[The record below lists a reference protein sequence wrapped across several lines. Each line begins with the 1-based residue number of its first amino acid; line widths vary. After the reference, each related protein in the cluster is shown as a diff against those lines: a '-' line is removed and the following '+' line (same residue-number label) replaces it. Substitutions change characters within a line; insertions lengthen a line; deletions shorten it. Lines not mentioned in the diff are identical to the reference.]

1 MAVKKSGL
9 GKGLGKGL
17 NTLIPEN
24 IEAAPKQKVEKVVVK
39 EPGEVKLKISKIE
52 PNREQPRKV
61 FDEDALM
68 ELSES
73 IKQYGLIQPI
83 VVKKRDDYYEIVA
96 GERRWRASKM
106 AGLKE
111 VPVVIKDYT
120 EQEIVEIALIENIQ
134 REDLNPVEEALAYER
149 LMKEFKLKQDQIAEK
164 VSKSRVAISNSLRL
178 LKLDKRVQE
187 MLVDDM
193 ISSGHARA
201 LLSFEDGDLQYET
214 AQKILDQKLSVR
226 ETEALV
232 KKLLKGAPKAK
243 ELPKN
248 DFVYRDYEEKLK
260 QLLST
265 KVSINNKAN
274 GKGKIEIEYYSMED
288 FERIVEFLER

>member
-24 IEAAPKQKVEKVVVK
+24 IEATPKQKVEKVVVK

-134 REDLNPVEEALAYER
+134 RE
-149 LMKEFKLKQDQIAEK
+149 
-164 VSKSRVAISNSLRL
+164 
-178 LKLDKRVQE
+178 
-187 MLVDDM
+187 
-193 ISSGHARA
+193 
-201 LLSFEDGDLQYET
+201 
-214 AQKILDQKLSVR
+214 
-226 ETEALV
+226 
-232 KKLLKGAPKAK
+232 
-243 ELPKN
+243 
-248 DFVYRDYEEKLK
+248 
-260 QLLST
+260 
-265 KVSINNKAN
+265 
-274 GKGKIEIEYYSMED
+274 
-288 FERIVEFLER
+288 

>member
-24 IEAAPKQKVEKVVVK
+24 IEATPKQKVEKVVVK

-120 EQEIVEIALIENIQ
+120 EQ
-134 REDLNPVEEALAYER
+134 
-149 LMKEFKLKQDQIAEK
+149 
-164 VSKSRVAISNSLRL
+164 
-178 LKLDKRVQE
+178 
-187 MLVDDM
+187 
-193 ISSGHARA
+193 
-201 LLSFEDGDLQYET
+201 
-214 AQKILDQKLSVR
+214 
-226 ETEALV
+226 
-232 KKLLKGAPKAK
+232 
-243 ELPKN
+243 
-248 DFVYRDYEEKLK
+248 
-260 QLLST
+260 
-265 KVSINNKAN
+265 
-274 GKGKIEIEYYSMED
+274 
-288 FERIVEFLER
+288 